1 MASVNRIGYFEISYQ
16 PKYLVTIKAILKTSL
31 VKYNLLWL
39 LFGQLLKKLGMLFIQ
54 TSGHTGMANMNEN
67 ESLILILKKT
77 KKI

>member
-1 MASVNRIGYFEISYQ
+1 MNRIDYFEISYQ

-39 LFGQLLKKLGMLFIQ
+39 LFGQLWESNLACFSFKRLVTL
-54 TSGHTGMANMNEN
+54 AWERNEN

-77 KKI
+77 KNI